1 MPFANPRIKNGT
13 MEDQVMLKTLLAV
26 VMGLVYLTAR
36 ASQLVRLDVDQKANS
51 YAIYVVMSLTRQPR
65 RFAPS

>member
-1 MPFANPRIKNGT
+1 MPFANTRIKNGT

-36 ASQLVRLDVDQKANS
+36 ASQLVAW
-51 YAIYVVMSLTRQPR
+51 MSTRKRTAMPYTW
-65 RFAPS
+65 

>member
-26 VMGLVYLTAR
+26 VMGLVYLTAH

-51 YAIYVVMSLTRQPR
+51 YAIYVVMSLTRHPDR
-65 RFAPS
+65 LRPS

>member
-13 MEDQVMLKTLLAV
+13 MENQVMLKTLLAV
-26 VMGLVYLTAR
+26 VMGLVSLAAH

-51 YAIYVVMSLTRQPR
+51 YAI
-65 RFAPS
+65 